1 MKEYFHD
8 YYNGVTIWGYIP
20 TLIILTVVYV
30 LLAYNIL
37 GGNRN
42 VMYVA
47 ISGWFFRVLIGFL
60 APLLSFFPSV
70 TDANL
75 FSKIISE
82 NFYPDYQSTG
92 VKVFFYMTYIV
103 RLLSLWDIQIFVL
116 YQVFLYALSLLI
128 ILYAFEL
135 WINSKGELVNSNT
148 KIFYIFLSAI
158 YPASIMYI
166 SVPLREFLI
175 VFAISIFTLGSVKWL
190 ISKKDVG
197 VLLLGTVIVL
207 AVRPQLLP
215 ALLLSLFLIRF
226 SFNIYNV
233 LIITIMPALLIY
245 IFSVVFFDISPER
258 LSAIRA
264 TWSEMHA
271 IEVYGIFN
279 WHSWID
285 VVMDYPLLL
294 LQYLL
299 SPIPI
304 LHQKDVFSMVAALFD
319 IVFLVPVYL
328 CVMCLTIKRN
338 KILIGSPFMV
348 ISLVTILLSAL
359 WEAYIGGAVRHR
371 MISMLLLLPL
381 VSFHLMCFNKKI
393 GKF

>member
-1 MKEYFHD
+1 MKEYFNE

-20 TLIILTVVYV
+20 TLIILTVVYI
-30 LLAYNIL
+30 LLAYNLLGSKKSVVYAAIL
-37 GGNRN
+37 
-42 VMYVA
+42 
-47 ISGWFFRVLIGFL
+47 SWFFRVLIGFL

-70 TDANL
+70 TDADL

-92 VKVFFYMTYIV
+92 VKIFFYITYII
-103 RLLSLWDIQIFVL
+103 RALSIWDIQIFVL
-116 YQVFLYALSLLI
+116 YQVFFYALSFLI
-128 ILYAFEL
+128 LFYSFEL
-135 WINSKGELVNSNT
+135 WVNSKGESVNNKT
-148 KIFYIFLSAI
+148 KILYIFMSTI

-175 VFAISIFTLGSVKWL
+175 IFAISIFTLGSVKWL
-190 ISKKDVG
+190 IHKKDVG
-197 VLLLGTVIVL
+197 VLLLGAIIVL

-226 SFNIYNV
+226 KLKFYNV
-233 LIITIMPALLIY
+233 LIIAIMPILLIY
-245 IFSVVFFDISPER
+245 IFSVVFFDISPEK

-264 TWSEMHA
+264 SWSEMHA
-271 IEVYGIFN
+271 IEVYGVFN
-279 WHSWID
+279 WHSWLD

-304 LHQKDVFSMVAALFD
+304 LHQKDVFNMIAASLD
-319 IVFLVPVYL
+319 VIFLMPVYY
-328 CVMCLTIKRN
+328 CVILLLIMRN
-338 KILIGSPFMV
+338 RVLISSPFMI
-348 ISLVTILLSAL
+348 ISLVTILLSSL

-371 MISMLLLLPL
+371 MISMLLLFPL
-381 VSFHLMCFNKKI
+381 VSFHLTYSNKKI
-393 GKF
+393 GKD

>member
-1 MKEYFHD
+1 MKEYFNE

-20 TLIILTVVYV
+20 TLIILTVVYI
-30 LLAYNIL
+30 LLAYNLLGSKKSVVYAAIL
-37 GGNRN
+37 
-42 VMYVA
+42 
-47 ISGWFFRVLIGFL
+47 SWFFRVLIGFL

-70 TDANL
+70 TDADL

-92 VKVFFYMTYIV
+92 VKIFFYITYII
-103 RLLSLWDIQIFVL
+103 RALSIWDIQIFVL
-116 YQVFLYALSLLI
+116 YQVFFYALSFLI
-128 ILYAFEL
+128 LFYSFEL
-135 WINSKGELVNSNT
+135 WVNSKGESVNNKT
-148 KIFYIFLSAI
+148 KILYIFMSTI

-175 VFAISIFTLGSVKWL
+175 IFAISIFTLGSVKWL
-190 ISKKDVG
+190 IHKKDVG
-197 VLLLGTVIVL
+197 VLLLGAIIVL

-226 SFNIYNV
+226 KLNFYNV
-233 LIITIMPALLIY
+233 LIIAIMPILLIY
-245 IFSVVFFDISPER
+245 IFSVVFFGISPEK

-264 TWSEMHA
+264 SWSEMHA
-271 IEVYGIFN
+271 IEVYGVFN
-279 WHSWID
+279 WHSWLD

-304 LHQKDVFSMVAALFD
+304 LHQKDVFNMIAASLD
-319 IVFLVPVYL
+319 VIFLMPVYY
-328 CVMCLTIKRN
+328 CVILLLIMRN
-338 KILIGSPFMV
+338 RVLISSPFMI
-348 ISLVTILLSAL
+348 ISLVTILLSSL

-371 MISMLLLLPL
+371 MISMLLLFPL
-381 VSFHLMCFNKKI
+381 VSFHLTYSNKKI
-393 GKF
+393 GKD

>member
-1 MKEYFHD
+1 MKEYFNE
-8 YYNGVTIWGYIP
+8 YYNGVTIWGYLP
-20 TLIILTVVYV
+20 TLIILTVVYI
-30 LLAYNIL
+30 LLAYNLLGSNKSVVYAAIL
-37 GGNRN
+37 
-42 VMYVA
+42 
-47 ISGWFFRVLIGFL
+47 SWFFRVLIGFL

-70 TDANL
+70 TDADL

-92 VKVFFYMTYIV
+92 VKIFFYITYII
-103 RLLSLWDIQIFVL
+103 RILSLWDIQIFVL
-116 YQVFLYALSLLI
+116 YQVFLYALSFLI
-128 ILYAFEL
+128 IFYSFEL
-135 WINSKGELVNSNT
+135 WINHKGESVNSKT
-148 KIFYIFLSAI
+148 KIIYIFISTI

-175 VFAISIFTLGSVKWL
+175 IFAISIFTLGSVKWL
-190 ISKKDVG
+190 IHKKDVG
-197 VLLLGTVIVL
+197 VLLLGAIIVL

-226 SFNIYNV
+226 KLNFYNV
-233 LIITIMPALLIY
+233 LIIAIMPILLIY
-245 IFSVVFFDISPER
+245 IFSVIFFDISPEK

-264 TWSEMHA
+264 SWSEMHA
-271 IEVYGIFN
+271 IEVYGVFD

-304 LHQKDVFSMVAALFD
+304 LHQKDVFNMIAASLD
-319 IVFLVPVYL
+319 VIFLVPVYY
-328 CVMCLTIKRN
+328 CVILLLIMRN
-338 KILIGSPFMV
+338 RVLISSPFMI
-348 ISLVTILLSAL
+348 ISLVTILLSSL

-371 MISMLLLLPL
+371 MISMLLLFPL
-381 VSFHLMCFNKKI
+381 VSFHLTYSNKKI
-393 GKF
+393 GKD